1 MDQCLDDQKVQAL
14 RLLKSTGVTNLPK
27 SIDFNGMDGGFL
39 REMLYNASRLY
50 NETLI
55 TCDKKKFLKVRQLTY
70 VYKSLYF
77 IYTSSMFTLYISDSF
92 FAGTKTNT
100 GQRFFS
106 HIRTVIPARIRK
118 ALCET
123 MTVTATATVTS
134 KRSRF
139 CKQNNNSARAPRFFE
154 ISLPSLHDYDLK
166 WPNCKLFWGRERQGD
181 IFYSAVWTRPSPL
194 SSVPTKVSFFLVI
207 ERLRI
212 IAKWLKRMRSLSFN
226 ELLMDV
232 AVVGS

>member
-1 MDQCLDDQKVQAL
+1 MVDFSARCFTMRPDCIM
-14 RLLKSTGVTNLPK
+14 RRSLLVIKRSFWRWDSLPMYINL
-27 SIDFNGMDGGFL
+27 F
-39 REMLYNASRLY
+39 
-50 NETLI
+50 
-55 TCDKKKFLKVRQLTY
+55 
-70 VYKSLYF
+70 
-77 IYTSSMFTLYISDSF
+77 TSSTLHLCSHSIYPIAFLPEQKRIQDRAF
-92 FAGTKTNT
+92 Y
-100 GQRFFS
+100 S
-106 HIRTVIPARIRK
+106 HIRTVISARIRK

-181 IFYSAVWTRPSPL
+181 IFYPAVWTRPSPL

-207 ERLRI
+207 GRLRI